1 MGNVCLEKS
10 NKKINNSSN
19 SYSNLDMKK
28 IDGEYL

>member
-1 MGNVCLEKS
+1 MGNGCLEKS
-10 NKKINNSSN
+10 NKKINNSS